1 MRYVFVDT
9 WGWCALVNRAQTE
22 HQKVAVLFQELMD
35 KAVILLTTNFVRDES
50 YTLIRTR
57 IHHKAAIEFHNL
69 IAVLI
74 RDQYVHLVQVTPEI
88 EQDAWTIFER
98 YDDKDFSYTDCTSF
112 VVMQRFNIT
121 QAITD
126 DHHFRQMGFQTR
138 P

>member
-1 MRYVFVDT
+1 
-9 WGWCALVNRAQTE
+9 
-22 HQKVAVLFQELMD
+22 MD

-74 RDQYVHLVQVTPEI
+74 RDKYVHLVQVTPEI

-126 DHHFRQMGFQTR
+126 DHHFRQIGFQTL